1 MTVGNVEQTPS
12 SISTAPATTALPN
25 QHRVATNNFN
35 SQIDEQG
42 NMGRVDVSNTMCYQ
56 THQSAIPQFL
66 YETLTQKL
74 IAIQQKTTHLHMSQH
89 SPINDHSH
97 QHSPPTVPPH
107 LMQQQQQQQ
116 QVMSKHYPHISLN
129 QTPHYQRMM
138 QPLNINTQQNT
149 YHQQFYHQI
158 NWNQQLTHY
167 QHQ

>member
-12 SISTAPATTALPN
+12 NSTVPAATALPN
-25 QHRVATNNFN
+25 QHRVATNFN

-42 NMGRVDVSNTMCYQ
+42 NMNRVDVSNTLCYQ
-56 THQSAIPQFL
+56 TQNAVPQFL
-66 YETLTQKL
+66 HETLTQKL
-74 IAIQQKTTHLHMSQH
+74 IAIQQKSHLHMSQH

-97 QHSPPTVPPH
+97 HSQILDNSPPTITIPPSNI
-107 LMQQQQQQQ
+107 MQHQ
-116 QVMSKHYPHISLN
+116 QVMSKHYSHISLN
-129 QTPHYQRMM
+129 HYQRMM